1 MPSPWR
7 WNGTSHRYHNSE
19 TGRFL
24 SANQMAPLRDQFIE
38 AQYSETSL
46 LADRLAAG
54 DITIQQWVLD
64 FRKVLKTTY
73 FDEYAIARGGR
84 NAMTQANYGELG
96 GLLKAQYKWLN
107 NFASEIADGTQSLA
121 QIKARSGL
129 YIASATNAFER
140 GKAASYGMPKL
151 SQYPGDGK
159 TECLRQCKCHLQIEE
174 TATVW
179 QVHWKLGPVRT
190 EHCGDCLGLA
200 AEWAPLVIKKAV

>member
-1 MPSPWR
+1 
-7 WNGTSHRYHNSE
+7 
-19 TGRFL
+19 
-24 SANQMAPLRDQFIE
+24 
-38 AQYSETSL
+38 
-46 LADRLAAG
+46 
-54 DITIQQWVLD
+54 
-64 FRKVLKTTY
+64 
-73 FDEYAIARGGR
+73 
-84 NAMTQANYGELG
+84 MTQANYGELG